1 MEGTVQRVRPKLM
14 TVCTMLVGLVPLL
27 WAQGSGADVIKR
39 IAAPMVGGLFTSAF
53 LTLELIPVIY
63 TYWRSE
69 QLLWQEFAERAKER
83 FVWLEASAKL
93 VWTGLGVSAF
103 ALVFALYL
111 PDAAPHCLTV
121 AGCSLAVAAG
131 SFVAYLRVRRLG
143 KRTMRELAEG
153 SVLG

>member
-1 MEGTVQRVRPKLM
+1 
-14 TVCTMLVGLVPLL
+14 MLVGLVPLL

-69 QLLWQEFAERAKER
+69 QLLWDELAQRAPKR
-83 FVWLEASAKL
+83 FTWLEASAKL
-93 VWTGLGVSAF
+93 IWTGLGVALF
-103 ALVFALYL
+103 ALLFAFYL
-111 PDAAPHCLTV
+111 PDATLHCVVL

-131 SFVAYLRVRRLG
+131 AFVAYLRLRKLDSG
-143 KRTMRELAEG
+143 TKSELAEG